1 MDQGVFFFC
10 STKNMCRRII
20 LPGNRARWIGF
31 GTLLIAISQLMT
43 ASPNF
48 IFPVTTP
55 RLSLKEIEVNIYV
68 IYENIDTIIELD
80 EYPLESSEAR

>member
-80 EYPLESSEAR
+80 E